1 MNLHRPDMEVNVM
14 AVQIIR
20 DVAAQS
26 CPSLPIISIIRIIRI
41 MMTKITQIALND
53 FPKKYWEKRRLF
65 HHLKSF
71 QLELWL
77 AHVAGEEI
85 EVTLTMMILIMID
98 H

>member
-26 CPSLPIISIIRIIRI
+26 CPSLPIVSIIMIIRI

-53 FPKKYWEKRRLF
+53 FPKK
-65 HHLKSF
+65 
-71 QLELWL
+71 
-77 AHVAGEEI
+77 
-85 EVTLTMMILIMID
+85 
-98 H
+98 

>member
-1 MNLHRPDMEVNVM
+1 M

-26 CPSLPIISIIRIIRI
+26 CPSLPIISIIMIIRI

-53 FPKKYWEKRRLF
+53 FPKKYWKKRRLF
-65 HHLKSF
+65 RHLKSF
-71 QLELWL
+71 KLELWL